1 MAMDVPP
8 PTAVDHTDRPFLV
21 IAAVVIAA
29 VVIALLAGC
38 SSSSDLE
45 PVEGQPVELGGSAI
59 AVTPVD
65 EELWIVVDRADG
77 QARQVVV
84 LDAATAETMTE
95 TMTGGKSL
103 EVGGAVLSDGEQLWV
118 EADPQPGIPSIG
130 DTSDGAVA
138 AIALDRATIEPIRQV
153 GLGVEPPWF
162 LFFTVLDGTVWVAD
176 GSLSRI
182 DPDTGQEQLLG
193 LRGVLG
199 HEQLVVEDGH
209 IWWSDEAGVSRFTPA
224 GFEVIG
230 IEYDQIDGSF
240 VGVKFHDGRT
250 WLSGAVRGE
259 PDLAYPIELET
270 GDLSEPIDAS
280 ELPTRSFEADG
291 ERWELHNPAWH
302 HDRPV
307 AATED
312 DEWRRVDLATG
323 EVIGRYDL
331 GSSTAITVSG
341 GHVWLL
347 DVEAGVVSRVPIA
360 DL

>member
-1 MAMDVPP
+1 MAMDLPP
-8 PTAVDHTDRPFLV
+8 PTMVDRTGRPLL
-21 IAAVVIAA
+21 ALAA

-38 SSSSDLE
+38 GSSSDLE

-65 EELWIVVDRADG
+65 EQLWVVLDRADG
-77 QARQVVV
+77 QTSHVVA
-84 LDAATAETMTE
+84 LDAATAETMT
-95 TMTGGKSL
+95 GGESL

-118 EADPQPGIPSIG
+118 KANPQPGIPSIG

-138 AIALDRATIEPIRQV
+138 AIALDRTTIEPIRQV

-182 DPDTGQEQLLG
+182 DPATGQEQPLG

-199 HEQLVVEDGH
+199 NEQLMVEDGH
-209 IWWSDEAGVSRFTPA
+209 IWWSDEAGVSRFTA
-224 GFEVIG
+224 TGFEEIS

-240 VGVKFHDGRT
+240 VGVKFHDGRA
-250 WLSGAVRGE
+250 WLSGAIRDE
-259 PDLAYPIELET
+259 PDLAYPLELDT
-270 GDLSEPIDAS
+270 GELSEPIDAD
-280 ELPTRSFEADG
+280 ELPTRSFDADG
-291 ERWELHNPAWH
+291 ERWELHNPDWH

-307 AATED
+307 AAAGD
-312 DEWRRVDLATG
+312 DVWRRFDLATG
-323 EVIGRYDL
+323 ELIAEYDL
-331 GSSTAITVSG
+331 GSSTAVTVAG
-341 GHVWLL
+341 GHLWLF
-347 DVEAGVVSRVPIA
+347 DVDAGVVSRVPVA